1 MSFDPKP
8 TKYPFPMDTAAH
20 YLVVKKNDGT
30 IFDAKYP
37 YLDKSKSFK
46 FKRFLVRI
54 LLILIVFPMNRIKM
68 GLRIKGKKNIRK
80 NKKLFKQGVISC
92 SNHINMWDYIG
103 VMSAIKPFKPYTIVW
118 APNVSGESGK
128 LVRLVNGIPIPEG
141 DLSASYA
148 FNKAIVELL
157 KNKKWLHVYPEG
169 SMWEYYAQIRP
180 FKKGAAHFA
189 AKYDLPVL
197 PMGYSY
203 REAGWLRKKVFHQPA
218 KLTLSIGEPLF
229 INKDLPFEE
238 QEIDLIKRMHKAV
251 CELAKVENNLYEP
264 IYNNSKRIDYYTTEY
279 GVEKRG

>member
-8 TKYPFPMDTAAH
+8 TKYPFPIDTASH
-20 YLVVKKNDGT
+20 YLKVKKNDGT

-54 LLILIVFPMNRIKM
+54 LLLLIVFPMARIRL
-68 GLRIKGKKNIRK
+68 GLKLKGRRNIRK
-80 NKKLFKQGVISC
+80 NKKLFKNGIISC

-103 VMSAIKPFKPYTIVW
+103 VMRAVLPFKPYTIVW

-141 DLSASYA
+141 DLAASYA

-157 KNKKWLHVYPEG
+157 RNKQWLHVYPEG

-189 AKYDLPVL
+189 IKYDLPIL

-203 REAGWLRKKVFHQPA
+203 RKAGWLRRKVFHQPA

-229 INKDLPFEE
+229 INKDLQVEE
-238 QEIDLIKRMHKAV
+238 QKKYLIIRMHKAV
-251 CELAKVENNLYEP
+251 CELSKVDHNLYEP
-264 IYNNSKRIDYYTTEY
+264 IYNNSKRIDYYTDRY
-279 GVEKRG
+279 GMDK